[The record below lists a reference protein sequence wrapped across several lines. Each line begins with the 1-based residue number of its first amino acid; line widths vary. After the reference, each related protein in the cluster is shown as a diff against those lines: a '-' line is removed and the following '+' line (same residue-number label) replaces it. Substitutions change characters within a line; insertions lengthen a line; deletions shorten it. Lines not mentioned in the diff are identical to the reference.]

1 MRNIKASEFLR
12 YQVKLITLNL
22 KNVNFKTFWEMI
34 GMFLW
39 HEDHWQDCL
48 RLGKDKSMVVQS
60 RSWEDLWQA
69 GPNYPLGTIGMVLRV
84 HDSLRGPWKY
94 FNLNSF
100 KIWRRNEYVNNES
113 SLYLSASVLYL
124 SYTNTVR
131 KYNLCI
137 YVYLYIYIFK

>member
-12 YQVKLITLNL
+12 YQVKLITFNL

-48 RLGKDKSMVVQS
+48 RRLGKDKSMVVQS

-69 GPNYPLGTIGMVLRV
+69 SPNYPLGTIGMVLRV
-84 HDSLRGPWKY
+84 HDSFRGPWKY

-124 SYTNTVR
+124 SYTYTNYTNYTNYII
-131 KYNLCI
+131 KYIIL
-137 YVYLYIYIFK
+137 